1 MRGYQAVALAGFW
14 VAIVT
19 ALGAFAGWWP
29 YDGAPRQILVV
40 ALLLGF
46 GGQFWGIFRP

>member
-1 MRGYQAVALAGFW
+1 MRWYQAVAIAGFG
-14 VAIVT
+14 VVIVT
-19 ALGAFAGWWP
+19 ACGAMAGWCP

-40 ALLLGF
+40 ALLIGF